1 MPPLFVILARLPM
14 SAPIHRHFSFA
25 HGIPISRKLLDCPQT
40 TQNYS
45 ALANGGNLASLTVP
59 PTKAFSAPHASRRHF
74 RHIHSCVIGS
84 FSSTQKSFPFPARKS
99 SELLSLWSG
108 RCIQLVACHLF
119 CGRSG
124 VVNIQIPLTSHTTPR
139 KQRNHTKGFV
149 FRDINYILLKP
160 SISSRLPA
168 QY

>member
-84 FSSTQKSFPFPARKS
+84 FSST
-99 SELLSLWSG
+99 
-108 RCIQLVACHLF
+108 
-119 CGRSG
+119 
-124 VVNIQIPLTSHTTPR
+124 
-139 KQRNHTKGFV
+139 
-149 FRDINYILLKP
+149 
-160 SISSRLPA
+160 RLPVSEKFPSPSVVRTTFFVIRA
-168 QY
+168 LYSARRMPSVLRKIWSCEHSNSTNKPHNTSKTTKPYERVRL